1 MADLKSF
8 NANPIVN
15 SSTRRARMIGGAAT
29 AAATAVLA
37 LMVVLDF
44 NGCSKANKNAQV
56 NPTNQNVSGPNTASP
71 TVATSQPVDQ
81 LQKKVEAVIEKKKA
95 IKRASTSTYKNSTY
109 GISFRYPKTY
119 TMLTPETDNKESAWP
134 DPVAMNFAEPGGE
147 TLTTLVL
154 PGTRASS
161 YFKTSVNKGIT
172 AEQCS
177 KFATMPEP
185 TEAATNPPVDAD
197 DDSIVPVKANILG
210 VEFAKAESVTQQSEA
225 RYYHHFENGA
235 CYEFAL
241 GVEDAPGT
249 MKPVDHLQVF
259 DKLER
264 IMTTVKIKSDP
275 VPVVAASEPAAP
287 TRRQAI
293 LSSKG
298 SQMENNSGDTQG
310 QVLKEPGHF
319 FAGRERRE

>member
-8 NANPIVN
+8 NASPIVN

-29 AAATAVLA
+29 AGATAVLA

-44 NGCSKANKNAQV
+44 NGCSKSNKSAQAQ
-56 NPTNQNVSGPNTASP
+56 PASQSAQNTGTPA
-71 TVATSQPVDQ
+71 VASQPIDQ
-81 LQKKVEAVIEKKKA
+81 LEKKVEAVIEKKKA
-95 IKRASTSTYKNSTY
+95 IKHASTATYKNSTY

-119 TMLTPETDNKESAWP
+119 TMLTPEKDSKESAWP
-134 DPVAMNFAEPGGE
+134 DPVAMNFTEPGGE

-161 YFKTSVNKGIT
+161 YFKTSVNKGVT

-177 KFATMPEP
+177 KFATTPEP
-185 TEAATNPPVDAD
+185 AEAVTNPPVDAE
-197 DDSIVPVKANILG
+197 DDSIVPVKTNVLG
-210 VEFAKAESVTQQSEA
+210 VEFAKTESVTEQSEA

-249 MKPVDHLQVF
+249 TKPVDHLQVF

-275 VPVVAASEPAAP
+275 VPVVATSEPAATTAP
-287 TRRQAI
+287 ASNPQ
-293 LSSKG
+293 
-298 SQMENNSGDTQG
+298 Q
-310 QVLKEPGHF
+310 
-319 FAGRERRE
+319 

>member
-1 MADLKSF
+1 MAASVPLRRVLPQGGGGETNMADLKSF
-8 NANPIVN
+8 NANPIAD

-29 AAATAVLA
+29 AAATATLA
-37 LMVVLDF
+37 LMIVLDF
-44 NGCSKANKNAQV
+44 NGCSKANNKNAQV
-56 NPTNQNVSGPNTASP
+56 NPSSQNVSGPNTGSPVASG
-71 TVATSQPVDQ
+71 QPVTQ
-81 LQKKVEAVIEKKKA
+81 PEKKVEAVIEKKKA
-95 IKRASTSTYKNSTY
+95 IKRASTATYKNSTY

-119 TMLTPETDNKESAWP
+119 TMLTPEKDSKDSAWP

-154 PGTRASS
+154 PGTRAAS
-161 YFKTSVNKGIT
+161 YFKTSVNKGLT

-177 KFATMPEP
+177 KFATTPEM
-185 TEAATNPPVDAD
+185 TEVATNPPVDAD

-210 VEFAKAESVTQQSEA
+210 VEFAKAESVTEQSEA

-249 MKPVDHLQVF
+249 AKPVDHLQVF

-264 IMTTVKIKSDP
+264 IMTTVKIKTDP
-275 VPVVAASEPAAP
+275 VPVVATSEPAAQTAP
-287 TRRQAI
+287 ASNPQ
-293 LSSKG
+293 
-298 SQMENNSGDTQG
+298 Q
-310 QVLKEPGHF
+310 
-319 FAGRERRE
+319 

>member
-8 NANPIVN
+8 NASPIVN

-44 NGCSKANKNAQV
+44 NGCSKAKDKNAQV
-56 NPTNQNVSGPNTASP
+56 NPSSQNATGQNTGGP
-71 TVATSQPVDQ
+71 TVATNQPTGQVE
-81 LQKKVEAVIEKKKA
+81 KKVEAVVEKKKT
-95 IKRASTSTYKNSTY
+95 IKRASTATYKNSTY

-119 TMLTPETDNKESAWP
+119 TMLTPEKDSKDSAWP
-134 DPVAMNFAEPGGE
+134 DPVAMNFAGPGGE

-161 YFKTSVNKGIT
+161 YFKTSVNKGVT

-177 KFATMPEP
+177 KFATVPET
-185 TEAATNPPVDAD
+185 TEVATNPPVDAD
-197 DDSIVPVKANILG
+197 DDSIAPVKSNVLG
-210 VEFAKAESVTQQSEA
+210 VEFAKTESVTEQSEA

-249 MKPVDHLQVF
+249 TKPVDHLQVF

-275 VPVVAASEPAAP
+275 VPVVAASEPSAQPAP
-287 TRRQAI
+287 ASNPQ
-293 LSSKG
+293 
-298 SQMENNSGDTQG
+298 Q
-310 QVLKEPGHF
+310 
-319 FAGRERRE
+319 

>member
-1 MADLKSF
+1 VLPEGGGGETNMADLKSF
-8 NANPIVN
+8 NATPVN
-15 SSTRRARMIGGAAT
+15 SSSTRRARMIGGAAT

-44 NGCSKANKNAQV
+44 NGCSKAGKNAQV
-56 NPTNQNVSGPNTASP
+56 SPANQNVSGPNTASP
-71 TVATSQPVDQ
+71 TISTSQPVDQ
-81 LQKKVEAVIEKKKA
+81 LEKKVEAVIEKKKT
-95 IKRASTSTYKNSTY
+95 IKRASTATYKNSTY

-119 TMLTPETDNKESAWP
+119 TMLTPEKDLKDSAWP
-134 DPVAMNFAEPGGE
+134 DPVAMNFADAGGE

-161 YFKTSVNKGIT
+161 YFKTSVNKGLT

-177 KFATMPEP
+177 KFASVPEP
-185 TEAATNPPVDAD
+185 AEASINPPVDAD
-197 DDSIVPVKANILG
+197 DDSIVPVKTNILG
-210 VEFAKAESVTQQSEA
+210 VEFAKTESFTDQSEA

-249 MKPVDHLQVF
+249 TKPVDHLQVF

-264 IMTTVKIKSDP
+264 ILTTVKIKSDP
-275 VPVVAASEPAAP
+275 APVVATSESAAP
-287 TRRQAI
+287 TAPASNPQ
-293 LSSKG
+293 
-298 SQMENNSGDTQG
+298 Q
-310 QVLKEPGHF
+310 
-319 FAGRERRE
+319 

>member
-1 MADLKSF
+1 MSDLKSF
-8 NANPIVN
+8 NANPVD
-15 SSTRRARMIGGAAT
+15 SGSTKRARMIGGAAT

-44 NGCSKANKNAQV
+44 NGCSKSNSKNTQAQ
-56 NPTNQNVSGPNTASP
+56 PTSQSVQNTGTPA
-71 TVATSQPVDQ
+71 VAQSQPVDQ
-81 LQKKVEAVIEKKKA
+81 LEKKVEAVIEKKKA
-95 IKRASTSTYKNSTY
+95 IKHASTATYKNSTY

-119 TMLTPETDNKESAWP
+119 TMLTPEKDSKESAWP
-134 DPVAMNFAEPGGE
+134 DPVAMNFTEPGGE
-147 TLTTLVL
+147 TLTMLVL

-161 YFKTSVNKGIT
+161 YFKASVNKGVA

-177 KFATMPEP
+177 KFATTPEP
-185 TEAATNPPVDAD
+185 TEALTNPPVDAE
-197 DDSIVPVKANILG
+197 DDSIVPVKTNILG
-210 VEFAKAESVTQQSEA
+210 VEFAKAESVTEQSEA

-249 MKPVDHLQVF
+249 TKPVDHLQVF

-287 TRRQAI
+287 TAPASNPQ
-293 LSSKG
+293 
-298 SQMENNSGDTQG
+298 Q
-310 QVLKEPGHF
+310 
-319 FAGRERRE
+319 

>member
-1 MADLKSF
+1 MENLKSF
-8 NANPIVN
+8 NANPVDS
-15 SSTRRARMIGGAAT
+15 SSTKRARMIGGAMT

-44 NGCSKANKNAQV
+44 NGCSKAGKNAQAT
-56 NPTNQNVSGPNTASP
+56 PSSQNVSGPITTSPIAS
-71 TVATSQPVDQ
+71 ASQPVEQ
-81 LQKKVEAVIEKKKA
+81 LEKKVEAVIEKKKA
-95 IKRASTSTYKNSTY
+95 IKRSSTATYKNSTY
-109 GISFRYPKTY
+109 GLSFRYPKSY
-119 TMLTPETDNKESAWP
+119 TMLTPDADIKDSAWP

-161 YFKTSVNKGIT
+161 YFKTSVNKGLT

-177 KFATMPEP
+177 KFASVPEP
-185 TEAATNPPVDAD
+185 IEASATPTPDGTETSINPPVDAD
-197 DDSIVPVKANILG
+197 DDSIVPVKTNVLG
-210 VEFAKAESVTQQSEA
+210 VEFAKAETVTDQSEA

-249 MKPVDHLQVF
+249 TKPVDHLQVF

-264 IMTTVKIKSDP
+264 IMTTVKIKSEP
-275 VPVVAASEPAAP
+275 VPVVATSEPTTPTAP
-287 TRRQAI
+287 A
-293 LSSKG
+293 
-298 SQMENNSGDTQG
+298 NNPQ
-310 QVLKEPGHF
+310 Q
-319 FAGRERRE
+319 

>member
-1 MADLKSF
+1 
-8 NANPIVN
+8 
-15 SSTRRARMIGGAAT
+15 MIGGAAT

-44 NGCSKANKNAQV
+44 NGCSSKSSKTSQAN
-56 NPTNQNVSGPNTASP
+56 TGSQNVSGPTTGSP
-71 TVATSQPVDQ
+71 AVATSQPANQ
-81 LQKKVEAVIEKKKA
+81 LEQKVEAVIEKKKT
-95 IKRASTSTYKNSTY
+95 IKRAATATYKNSTY

-119 TMLTPETDNKESAWP
+119 TMLTPEKDSKESAWP
-134 DPVAMNFAEPGGE
+134 DPVAMNFADPGGE

-161 YFKTSVNKGIT
+161 YFKTSVNKGVT

-177 KFATMPEP
+177 KFATTPET
-185 TEAATNPPVDAD
+185 TEVATNPPVDAD
-197 DDSIVPVKANILG
+197 DDSIAPVKSNVLG
-210 VEFAKAESVTQQSEA
+210 VEFAKAESVTEQSEA

-249 MKPVDHLQVF
+249 TKPVDHLQVF

-275 VPVVAASEPAAP
+275 VPVVAASEPSAQPAP
-287 TRRQAI
+287 ASNPQQR
-293 LSSKG
+293 
-298 SQMENNSGDTQG
+298 SG
-310 QVLKEPGHF
+310 
-319 FAGRERRE
+319 ARC

>member
-1 MADLKSF
+1 
-8 NANPIVN
+8 
-15 SSTRRARMIGGAAT
+15 MIGGAAT

-44 NGCSKANKNAQV
+44 NGCSKASKNAQV
-56 NPTNQNVSGPNTASP
+56 SPANQNVSGPNTASP
-71 TVATSQPVDQ
+71 AIATSQPVDQ
-81 LQKKVEAVIEKKKA
+81 LEKKVEAVIEKKKA
-95 IKRASTSTYKNSTY
+95 IKRASTATYKNSTY

-119 TMLTPETDNKESAWP
+119 TMLTPEKDIKDSAWP
-134 DPVAMNFAEPGGE
+134 DPVAMNFADAGGE

-161 YFKTSVNKGIT
+161 YFKTSVNKGLT

-177 KFATMPEP
+177 KFASVPEP
-185 TEAATNPPVDAD
+185 AEASINPPVDAD
-197 DDSIVPVKANILG
+197 DDSIVPVKTNILG
-210 VEFAKAESVTQQSEA
+210 VEFAKTESFTDQSEA

-249 MKPVDHLQVF
+249 TKPVDHLQVF

-275 VPVVAASEPAAP
+275 APVVATSEPAAP
-287 TRRQAI
+287 TAPASNPQ
-293 LSSKG
+293 
-298 SQMENNSGDTQG
+298 Q
-310 QVLKEPGHF
+310 
-319 FAGRERRE
+319 

>member
-29 AAATAVLA
+29 APATAVLA

-44 NGCSKANKNAQV
+44 NGCSQASNKNAQI
-56 NPTNQNVSGPNTASP
+56 NPSSQNVAGPNTGTPA
-71 TVATSQPVDQ
+71 VTSQPVDQ
-81 LQKKVEAVIEKKKA
+81 MEKKVEAVIEKKKA
-95 IKRASTSTYKNSTY
+95 IKRASTATYKNSTY

-119 TMLTPETDNKESAWP
+119 TMLTPEKDNKESAWP
-134 DPVAMNFAEPGGE
+134 DPVAMNFADPGGE

-161 YFKTSVNKGIT
+161 YFKTSVNKGVT
-172 AEQCS
+172 AGQCS
-177 KFATMPEP
+177 KFATVPET

-197 DDSIVPVKANILG
+197 DDSIVPVKPNILG
-210 VEFAKAESVTQQSEA
+210 VEFAKAESVTEQSEA

-241 GVEDAPGT
+241 GVADAPGT
-249 MKPVDHLQVF
+249 TKPVDHLQVF

-275 VPVVAASEPAAP
+275 IPVVATSEPSAP
-287 TRRQAI
+287 AVPASNPQ
-293 LSSKG
+293 
-298 SQMENNSGDTQG
+298 Q
-310 QVLKEPGHF
+310 
-319 FAGRERRE
+319 

>member
-15 SSTRRARMIGGAAT
+15 SSTKRARMIGGAAT

-56 NPTNQNVSGPNTASP
+56 SPSNQNVSGPNTASP
-71 TVATSQPVDQ
+71 TVATSQPVEQ
-81 LQKKVEAVIEKKKA
+81 LEKKVEAVIEKKKA
-95 IKRASTSTYKNSTY
+95 IKRASTATYKNSTY

-119 TMLTPETDNKESAWP
+119 TMLTPEKDSKDSAWP

-161 YFKTSVNKGIT
+161 YFKTSVNKGVT

-177 KFATMPEP
+177 KFATTPETTEAA

-197 DDSIVPVKANILG
+197 DDSIVPKKANILG
-210 VEFAKAESVTQQSEA
+210 VEFAKAESVTEQSEA

-249 MKPVDHLQVF
+249 TKPVDHLQVF

-275 VPVVAASEPAAP
+275 VPVVAASDPAAQPAP
-287 TRRQAI
+287 TSNPQ
-293 LSSKG
+293 
-298 SQMENNSGDTQG
+298 Q
-310 QVLKEPGHF
+310 
-319 FAGRERRE
+319 

>member
-1 MADLKSF
+1 
-8 NANPIVN
+8 
-15 SSTRRARMIGGAAT
+15 MIGGAAT

-44 NGCSKANKNAQV
+44 NGCSSASKNAQV
-56 NPTNQNVSGPNTASP
+56 NPASQNVSGPNTASP
-71 TVATSQPVDQ
+71 VATTSQPVDK
-81 LQKKVEAVIEKKKA
+81 LEKKVEAVIEKKKT
-95 IKRASTSTYKNSTY
+95 IKRASTATYKNSTY
-109 GISFRYPKTY
+109 GVSFRYPKTY
-119 TMLTPETDNKESAWP
+119 TMLVPDADIKDSAWP
-134 DPVAMNFAEPGGE
+134 DPVTMNFAEPGGE

-161 YFKTSVNKGIT
+161 YFKTSVNKGLT

-177 KFATMPEP
+177 KFASVPEP
-185 TEAATNPPVDAD
+185 TEATINPPVDAD
-197 DDSIVPVKANILG
+197 DDSIVPVKTNILG
-210 VEFAKAESVTQQSEA
+210 VEFAKAESFTDQSET

-249 MKPVDHLQVF
+249 TKPVDHLQVL

-275 VPVVAASEPAAP
+275 VPVVATSEPAATTAP
-287 TRRQAI
+287 ASNPQ
-293 LSSKG
+293 
-298 SQMENNSGDTQG
+298 Q
-310 QVLKEPGHF
+310 
-319 FAGRERRE
+319 

>member
-44 NGCSKANKNAQV
+44 NGCSKSNSKNAQV
-56 NPTNQNVSGPNTASP
+56 QPASQSVQNTGTPA
-71 TVATSQPVDQ
+71 VAQSQPVDQ
-81 LQKKVEAVIEKKKA
+81 LEKKVEAVIEKKRA
-95 IKRASTSTYKNSTY
+95 IKHASTATYKNSTY

-119 TMLTPETDNKESAWP
+119 TMLTPEKDSKESAWP
-134 DPVAMNFAEPGGE
+134 DPVAMNFTEPGGE

-161 YFKTSVNKGIT
+161 YFKASVNKGVT

-177 KFATMPEP
+177 KFATTPEP
-185 TEAATNPPVDAD
+185 TEGVTNPPVDTE
-197 DDSIVPVKANILG
+197 DDSIVPVKTNILG
-210 VEFAKAESVTQQSEA
+210 VEFAKAESVTEQSEA

-249 MKPVDHLQVF
+249 TKPVDHLQVF

-264 IMTTVKIKSDP
+264 IMTTVKIKSEP
-275 VPVVAASEPAAP
+275 VPVVATSEPATPTAP
-287 TRRQAI
+287 ASNPEQ
-293 LSSKG
+293 
-298 SQMENNSGDTQG
+298 
-310 QVLKEPGHF
+310 
-319 FAGRERRE
+319 

>member
-8 NANPIVN
+8 NASPIVN

-44 NGCSKANKNAQV
+44 NGCSKSNSKNAQTQ
-56 NPTNQNVSGPNTASP
+56 PASQSVSGPNATSP
-71 TVATSQPVDQ
+71 MAAASQPVDQ
-81 LQKKVEAVIEKKKA
+81 LEKKVEAVIERKKT
-95 IKRASTSTYKNSTY
+95 IKRASTATYKNSTY

-119 TMLTPETDNKESAWP
+119 TMLTPEKDSKESAWP
-134 DPVAMNFAEPGGE
+134 DPVPMNFTEPGGE

-161 YFKTSVNKGIT
+161 YFKASVNKGVT

-177 KFATMPEP
+177 KFATTPEP
-185 TEAATNPPVDAD
+185 TEVSTNPPVDTE
-197 DDSIVPVKANILG
+197 DDSIVPVKTNVLG
-210 VEFAKAESVTQQSEA
+210 VEFAKAENVTEQSEA

-249 MKPVDHLQVF
+249 TKPVDHLQVF

-275 VPVVAASEPAAP
+275 APVVATSEPAAP
-287 TRRQAI
+287 SAPASNPQ
-293 LSSKG
+293 
-298 SQMENNSGDTQG
+298 Q
-310 QVLKEPGHF
+310 
-319 FAGRERRE
+319 

>member
-1 MADLKSF
+1 M
-8 NANPIVN
+8 
-15 SSTRRARMIGGAAT
+15 T

-44 NGCSKANKNAQV
+44 DGCSKAGSKNTQM
-56 NPTNQNVSGPNTASP
+56 NPSSQNVSGPNSASP
-71 TVATSQPVDQ
+71 AVATSQPVEQ
-81 LQKKVEAVIEKKKA
+81 LEKKVEAVIAKKKA
-95 IKRASTSTYKNSTY
+95 IKRSSTATYKNSIY

-119 TMLTPETDNKESAWP
+119 TMLTPEKDNKDSAWP

-161 YFKTSVNKGIT
+161 YFKTSVNKGLT

-177 KFATMPEP
+177 KFASVPEP
-185 TEAATNPPVDAD
+185 AEAAVDPAVDGTQASINPPIDAD
-197 DDSIVPVKANILG
+197 DDSIVPVKTNVLG
-210 VEFAKAESVTQQSEA
+210 VEFAKAESVTDQSEA

-249 MKPVDHLQVF
+249 TKPVDHLQVF

-264 IMTTVKIKSDP
+264 IMTTVKIKSEP
-275 VPVVAASEPAAP
+275 VPVVATSEPTTP
-287 TRRQAI
+287 TTPASNHQ
-293 LSSKG
+293 
-298 SQMENNSGDTQG
+298 Q
-310 QVLKEPGHF
+310 
-319 FAGRERRE
+319 

>member
-8 NANPIVN
+8 NATPIVS

-44 NGCSKANKNAQV
+44 NGCSSASKNAQV
-56 NPTNQNVSGPNTASP
+56 NPANQNVSGPNTASP
-71 TVATSQPVDQ
+71 VAATSQPVDK
-81 LQKKVEAVIEKKKA
+81 LEKKVEAVIEKKKT
-95 IKRASTSTYKNSTY
+95 IKRASTATYKNNTY

-119 TMLTPETDNKESAWP
+119 TMLVPDTDIKDSAWP
-134 DPVAMNFAEPGGE
+134 DPVTMNFAEPGGE

-161 YFKTSVNKGIT
+161 YFKTSVNKGLT

-177 KFATMPEP
+177 KFATVPEP
-185 TEAATNPPVDAD
+185 TEASVNTSVNSTEASINPPVDAD
-197 DDSIVPVKANILG
+197 DDSIVPVKTNILG
-210 VEFAKAESVTQQSEA
+210 VEFAKAESFTDQSET

-249 MKPVDHLQVF
+249 TKPVDHLQVF

-264 IMTTVKIKSDP
+264 IMTTVKIKSEP
-275 VPVVAASEPAAP
+275 VPVVATSEPAAP
-287 TRRQAI
+287 TTPASNPQ
-293 LSSKG
+293 
-298 SQMENNSGDTQG
+298 Q
-310 QVLKEPGHF
+310 
-319 FAGRERRE
+319 

>member
-8 NANPIVN
+8 NATPVN
-15 SSTRRARMIGGAAT
+15 ISSTRRARMIGGAAT

-44 NGCSKANKNAQV
+44 NGCSSANKNAHG
-56 NPTNQNVSGPNTASP
+56 NPNSQNVSGPNAVSP
-71 TVATSQPVDQ
+71 IAATSQPVDQ
-81 LQKKVEAVIEKKKA
+81 LEKKVEAVIEKKKA
-95 IKRASTSTYKNSTY
+95 IKRASTATYKNSTY

-119 TMLTPETDNKESAWP
+119 TMLVPDADNKDSAWP

-161 YFKTSVNKGIT
+161 YFKTSVNKGLT

-177 KFATMPEP
+177 KFASVPEPAEASVNPP
-185 TEAATNPPVDAD
+185 TEASVNPPVDAD
-197 DDSIVPVKANILG
+197 DDSIVPVKTNILG
-210 VEFAKAESVTQQSEA
+210 VEFAKMESFTDQSET

-249 MKPVDHLQVF
+249 TKPVDHLQVF

-275 VPVVAASEPAAP
+275 VPVVATSEPATPTAP
-287 TRRQAI
+287 ASNPQ
-293 LSSKG
+293 
-298 SQMENNSGDTQG
+298 Q
-310 QVLKEPGHF
+310 
-319 FAGRERRE
+319 